1 MSYKNF
7 TQEKLNEELVAL
19 KAQYDKYV
27 EMGLSLDMS
36 RGKPCT
42 EQLNASSAMLGV
54 LNCDDLCFSSQ
65 GFDCRNYGILDG
77 IPAAK
82 ELMSGMLQ
90 VKPEQVFVGGNSSLN
105 MMFDTI
111 SCFMTASVVEGE
123 EPWFNVKDRKFLCP
137 VPGYDRHFSITE
149 YFGFEMITIP
159 MKEDGPDMD
168 LIEELV
174 SKDASIKGIWC
185 VPKYSNP
192 TGITFSD
199 EVVRRFANLKPAA
212 KDFRIMW
219 DNAYCIHDI
228 EEDCDTLLPLM
239 AECEKA
245 GNPDLPII
253 FSSTSKVTFP
263 GAGIAALGT
272 SANNLKVLKNRYT
285 NQTIGHDKLN
295 MIRHLLFFK
304 NFDGLMDHMK
314 KHAAILKPRFDTV
327 ISKFDEHIASCDIAY
342 WTVPRGGYFVSID
355 VYPHTAKKVEQMCKS
370 AGLVL
375 TPAGATYPLGVD
387 PEDKNIRIA
396 PSYPTVEDLALA
408 MDVFC
413 TCVKIC
419 AIEEILKA
427 NA

>member
-1 MSYKNF
+1 MSYSNF
-7 TQEKLNEELVAL
+7 TQENLREELKGL

-36 RGKPCT
+36 RGKPCK
-42 EQLNASSAMLGV
+42 EQLDASSAILNV
-54 LNCDDLCFSSQ
+54 LNADELCVSQQ

-82 ELMSGMLQ
+82 ELMAGMLQ
-90 VKPEQVFVGGNSSLN
+90 VRPEQVFVGGNSSLN

-111 SCFMTASVVEGE
+111 SCFMTAPATEGA
-123 EPWFNVKDRKFLCP
+123 EPWFNVKDRKFLCL

-149 YFGFEMITIP
+149 YFGFDMITVP
-159 MKEDGPDMD
+159 VTEDGPDMD
-168 LIEELV
+168 MIEDLV

-199 EVVRRFANLKPAA
+199 DTVRRFANLKPAA

-228 EEDCDTLLPLM
+228 DEDGDTLLPLL

-245 GNPDLPII
+245 GNPDMAII

-263 GAGIAALGT
+263 GAGVAALGT
-272 SANNLKVLKNRYT
+272 SENNLNVLKRRYT
-285 NQTIGHDKLN
+285 TQTIGHDKLN

-304 NFDGLMDHMK
+304 DFDGLKAHMR
-314 KHAAILKPRFDTV
+314 KHADILKPRFDTV
-327 ISKFDEHIASCDIAY
+327 ISKFDEHIASCGIAN
-342 WTVPRGGYFVSID
+342 WTVPKGGYFVSID
-355 VYPHTAKKVEQMCKS
+355 VYPFTAKKVEKMCKA

-375 TPAGATYPLGVD
+375 TPAGATYPLGND

-396 PSYPTVEDLALA
+396 PSYPTVEELALA

-419 AIEEILKA
+419 AIEEMLK
-427 NA
+427 

>member
-1 MSYKNF
+1 MSYSEF
-7 TQEKLNEELVAL
+7 TKEQLLDELSVLKSHYDNYVAR
-19 KAQYDKYV
+19 
-27 EMGLSLDMS
+27 GLSLDMS
-36 RGKPCT
+36 RGKPCK
-42 EQLNASSAMLGV
+42 EQLDVSSPMLNV
-54 LNCDDLCFSSQ
+54 LNCDDLCISQQ

-105 MMFDTI
+105 LMFDTI
-111 SCFMTASVVEGE
+111 SCFMTTPASEGE

-149 YFGFEMITIP
+149 YFGFEMITVP
-159 MKEDGPDMD
+159 MTKEGPDMD
-168 LIEELV
+168 IIEELV

-185 VPKYSNP
+185 VPKYANP

-199 EVVRRFANLKPAA
+199 NTVRRFANLKPVA

-219 DNAYCIHDI
+219 DNAYCVHDLSD
-228 EEDCDTLLPLM
+228 EGDTLLPLM

-245 GNPDLPII
+245 GNPDMPII

-263 GAGIAALGT
+263 GAGVAALGA
-272 SANNLKVLKNRYT
+272 SENNLKILKKRYT
-285 NQTIGHDKLN
+285 TQTIGFDKLN

-304 NFDGLMDHMK
+304 NFDGIKAHMK
-314 KHAAILKPRFDTV
+314 KHGDILKPRFDTV
-327 ISKFDEHIASCDIAY
+327 ISKFDEHIASFGIAN

-355 VYPHTAKKVEQMCKS
+355 VYPFTAKKIVNMCKE

-375 TPAGATYPLGVD
+375 TPAGATYPLGKD

-396 PSYPTVEDLALA
+396 PSYPAVEELSLA

-419 AIEEILKA
+419 AIEEILKEKA
-427 NA
+427 

>member
-1 MSYKNF
+1 MSYSDFSKN
-7 TQEKLNEELVAL
+7 QLLDELASL
-19 KAQYDKYV
+19 KAKYTDYV
-27 EMGLSLDMS
+27 GRGLSLDMS

-42 EQLNASSAMLGV
+42 EQLDISSGLLNV
-54 LNCDDLCFSSQ
+54 LSCDDQCVSAQ

-111 SCFMTASVVEGE
+111 ACMMTAPIAEGC

-137 VPGYDRHFSITE
+137 VPGYDRHFAITE
-149 YFGFEMITIP
+149 YFGFEMITVP
-159 MKEDGPDMD
+159 MTESGPDMD
-168 LIEELV
+168 IVESLV
-174 SKDASIKGIWC
+174 ASDASIKGIWC

-199 EVVRRFANLKPAA
+199 DTVRRFANLKPAA

-219 DNAYCIHDI
+219 DNAYCIHDVSD
-228 EEDCDTLLPLM
+228 ETDTLISLM
-239 AECEKA
+239 DECEKA

-263 GAGIAALGT
+263 GAGIAAMGT
-272 SANNLKVLKNRYT
+272 SENNMKIFKKRYT
-285 NQTIGHDKLN
+285 TQTIGSDKLN

-304 NFDGLMDHMK
+304 DFDGLKAHML
-314 KHAAILKPRFDTV
+314 KHKAILKPRFDV
-327 ISKFDEHIASCDIAY
+327 VADKFSQYLADKGIAN
-342 WTVPRGGYFVSID
+342 WTNPRGGYFVSID
-355 VYPHTAKKVEQMCKS
+355 VYPGTAKAVEKMCKA
-370 AGLVL
+370 AGLTL
-375 TPAGATYPLGVD
+375 TSVGATYPCGND

-396 PSYPTVEDLALA
+396 PSYPTVEELSLA

-413 TCVKIC
+413 TCVCIC
-419 AIEEILKA
+419 AIEKILEQ
-427 NA
+427 